1 MDAHDAQNTPCAKGH
16 EGRNAVRW
24 VGGVPAASVGRMSLE
39 TTPRWNLGVF
49 ALLLALL
56 AGCGAEPATKSS
68 ATASTPKASAEEV
81 LACVQKQ
88 FPAELYF
95 TNGFLPGKDLVA
107 LPPAA
112 SVERIRVGMPW
123 IFNDEI
129 APWFVAQELGYFREA
144 GLEVELVPGG
154 PGIDPLQLLV
164 AGRLDIAV
172 PAPGSAVIS
181 LNASRTGAGV
191 VAVGAVLKGGP
202 TSFIAID
209 KDTPKSARSTRK
221 IGPRD
226 FAGKIVGVQA
236 GYEFYV
242 EALMKRS
249 GLPPG
254 SVEIRRAGFTPDPL
268 TAGVLDFYMGWIMNQ
283 PRMIE
288 QAGFTNWISF
298 SMRDH
303 AWDEYSDLSVV
314 RRADLASR
322 GEMLRRYLFALRRA
336 VDLILAEP
344 GRAAAITARRAVDE
358 TLSPEEVLLRF
369 QLQRGLLT
377 GDDGLPPLHMRAD
390 SWNRLAAALV
400 EYGRVQ
406 IPGCP

>member
-1 MDAHDAQNTPCAKGH
+1 MAT
-16 EGRNAVRW
+16 W
-24 VGGVPAASVGRMSLE
+24 
-39 TTPRWNLGVF
+39 
-49 ALLLALL
+49 LLVLMT
-56 AGCGAEPATKSS
+56 GCGAEPPAP
-68 ATASTPKASAEEV
+68 AASASGGTSGPVAVPSAEQV
-81 LACVQKQ
+81 LACVERQ
-88 FPAELYF
+88 FPAGLYF
-95 TNGFLPGKDLVA
+95 TNGFLPGKDLVP
-107 LPPAA
+107 PPASA
-112 SVERIRVGMPW
+112 AVERIRVGMPW

-129 APWFVAQELGYFREA
+129 APWFVAEEMGYFREV
-144 GLEVELVPGG
+144 GLDVTSVPGG

-164 AGRLDIAV
+164 AGRIDIAV

-181 LNASRTGAGV
+181 LNASRTGAEV
-191 VAVGAVLKGGP
+191 VAVGAVLKAGP
-202 TSFIAID
+202 TVFIALD
-209 KDTPKSARSTRK
+209 KDTPKTGRSTRK
-221 IGPRD
+221 IGPKD

-242 EALMKRS
+242 EALMQRS

-298 SMRDH
+298 TMRDH

-314 RRADLASR
+314 RRADLATR
-322 GEMLRRYLFALRRA
+322 GEMLRRYLYALRRA
-336 VDLILAEP
+336 VDFLLVEP
-344 GRAAAITARRAVDE
+344 ERAAAITAKRAVDE
-358 TLSPEEVLLRF
+358 TLSTEEVLQRF
-369 QLQRGLLT
+369 RLQRELLT
-377 GDDGLPPLHMRAD
+377 GGDDLPPLHMRAE

-400 EYGRVQ
+400 QYGRVQ

>member
-1 MDAHDAQNTPCAKGH
+1 MRSETRSRPDIREWISTLLCLMGVMAGC
-16 EGRNAVRW
+16 
-24 VGGVPAASVGRMSLE
+24 GGEPSAPAASAPGG
-39 TTPRWNLGVF
+39 TLGPV
-49 ALLLALL
+49 AV
-56 AGCGAEPATKSS
+56 PAVRS
-68 ATASTPKASAEEV
+68 ASQV
-81 LACVQKQ
+81 LACVERQ
-88 FPAELYF
+88 FPAGLYF
-95 TNGFLPGKDLVA
+95 TNGFLPGKDLV
-107 LPPAA
+107 PPPVSAG
-112 SVERIRVGMPW
+112 VERIRVGMPW

-129 APWFVAQELGYFREA
+129 APWFVAQELGYFREV
-144 GLEVELVPGG
+144 GLDVALVPGG

-164 AGRLDIAV
+164 AGRIEIAV

-181 LNASRTGAGV
+181 LNASRTGAEV
-191 VAVGAVLKGGP
+191 VAVGAVLKAGP
-202 TSFIAID
+202 TAFIALD
-209 KDTPKSARSTRK
+209 KDTPRTARSSRK
-221 IGPRD
+221 IGPKD
-226 FAGKIVGVQA
+226 FAGKVVGVQA

-242 EALMKRS
+242 EALMQRS

-298 SMRDH
+298 SMRDY

-314 RRADLASR
+314 RRADLATR

-336 VDLILAEP
+336 VDFLLAEP
-344 GRAAAITARRAVDE
+344 ERAAVITAKRAVDE
-358 TLSPEEVLLRF
+358 TLSPEEVLQRF
-369 QLQRGLLT
+369 RLQRELLT
-377 GDDGLPPLHMRAD
+377 GGDDLPPLHMRAE

-400 EYGRVQ
+400 QYGRVQ

>member
-1 MDAHDAQNTPCAKGH
+1 MAT
-16 EGRNAVRW
+16 W
-24 VGGVPAASVGRMSLE
+24 
-39 TTPRWNLGVF
+39 
-49 ALLLALL
+49 LLVLMT
-56 AGCGAEPATKSS
+56 GCGAEPPAP
-68 ATASTPKASAEEV
+68 AASASGGTSGPVAVPSAEQV
-81 LACVQKQ
+81 LACVERQ
-88 FPAELYF
+88 FPAGLYF
-95 TNGFLPGKDLVA
+95 TNGFLPGKDLVP
-107 LPPAA
+107 PPASA
-112 SVERIRVGMPW
+112 AVERIRVGMPW

-129 APWFVAQELGYFREA
+129 APWFVAEEMGYFREV
-144 GLEVELVPGG
+144 GLDVTLVPGG

-164 AGRLDIAV
+164 AGRIDIAV

-181 LNASRTGAGV
+181 LNASRTGAEV
-191 VAVGAVLKGGP
+191 VAVGAVLKAGP
-202 TSFIAID
+202 TVFIALD
-209 KDTPKSARSTRK
+209 KDTPKTGRSTRK
-221 IGPRD
+221 IGPKD

-242 EALMKRS
+242 EALMQRS

-298 SMRDH
+298 TMRDH

-314 RRADLASR
+314 RRADLATR
-322 GEMLRRYLFALRRA
+322 GEMLRRYLYALRRA
-336 VDLILAEP
+336 VDFLLVEP
-344 GRAAAITARRAVDE
+344 ERAAAITAKRAVDE
-358 TLSPEEVLLRF
+358 TLSTEEVLQRF
-369 QLQRGLLT
+369 RLQRELLT
-377 GDDGLPPLHMRAD
+377 GGDDLPPLHMRAE

-400 EYGRVQ
+400 QYGRVQ

>member
-1 MDAHDAQNTPCAKGH
+1 MRSETR
-16 EGRNAVRW
+16 GRRDTRGWMATW
-24 VGGVPAASVGRMSLE
+24 
-39 TTPRWNLGVF
+39 
-49 ALLLALL
+49 LLVLMT
-56 AGCGAEPATKSS
+56 GCGAEPPAP
-68 ATASTPKASAEEV
+68 AASASGGTSGPVAVPSAEQV
-81 LACVQKQ
+81 LACVERQ
-88 FPAELYF
+88 FPAGLYF
-95 TNGFLPGKDLVA
+95 TNGFLPGKDLVP
-107 LPPAA
+107 PPASA
-112 SVERIRVGMPW
+112 AVERIRVGMPW

-129 APWFVAQELGYFREA
+129 APWFVAEEMGYFREV
-144 GLEVELVPGG
+144 GLDVTLVPGG

-164 AGRLDIAV
+164 AGRIDIAV

-181 LNASRTGAGV
+181 LNASRTGAEV
-191 VAVGAVLKGGP
+191 VAVGAVLKAGP
-202 TSFIAID
+202 TVFIALD
-209 KDTPKSARSTRK
+209 KDTPKTGRSTRK
-221 IGPRD
+221 IGPKD

-242 EALMKRS
+242 EALMQRS

-298 SMRDH
+298 TMRDH

-314 RRADLASR
+314 RRADLATR
-322 GEMLRRYLFALRRA
+322 GEMLRRYLYALRRA
-336 VDLILAEP
+336 VDFLLVEP
-344 GRAAAITARRAVDE
+344 ERAAAITAKRAVDE
-358 TLSPEEVLLRF
+358 TLSTEEVLQRF
-369 QLQRGLLT
+369 RLQRELLT
-377 GDDGLPPLHMRAD
+377 GGDDLPPLHMRAE

-400 EYGRVQ
+400 QYGRVQ